1 VLADA
6 VDECGQRRACDWEPR
21 HVEDSPELGPFHVV
35 EAIRRLLRRRGDE
48 ARTSAVVRGAVER
61 YAAYIFAHG
70 DLDATCEG

>member
-1 VLADA
+1 M
-6 VDECGQRRACDWEPR
+6 
-21 HVEDSPELGPFHVV
+21 EDSPELGPFHVV